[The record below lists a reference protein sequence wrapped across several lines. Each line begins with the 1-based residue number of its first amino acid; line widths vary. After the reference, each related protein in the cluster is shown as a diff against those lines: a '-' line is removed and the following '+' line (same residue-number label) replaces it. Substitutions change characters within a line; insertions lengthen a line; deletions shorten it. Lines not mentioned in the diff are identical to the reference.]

1 MEIKNILITI
11 CIVILLYIVI
21 RYITTDVNTLSGLQA
36 ATTMQ
41 TVSAKSLAKGS
52 SGANTSNFTYSIWFY
67 INDWNYRYGESKI
80 VYGRMSSPSTTAGA
94 SSESSSSSIPGIP
107 GVDPCPAVVLTPIQ
121 NNVSIYLACFPGGD
135 AGGATGATASDD
147 TPGPSGSVIHTCSV
161 SNVPIQKW
169 VNLLISAY
177 GRTLDVYID
186 GKLVRTCLLPGIAK
200 INPNSN
206 VYVTPSGG
214 FDGWTSKFQYFPN
227 STDPQT
233 AWNIYQAGYGQSFL
247 SNLFGKYKIQL
258 NVLEGTTENT
268 VFTI

>member
-1 MEIKNILITI
+1 MDIKNILITI

-21 RYITTDVNTLSGLQA
+21 RYITTDINTLSGLQSG
-36 ATTMQ
+36 TTMQ
-41 TVSAKSLAKGS
+41 TISAKSLAKGS

-67 INDWNYRYGESKI
+67 INDWNYRYGEPKI
-80 VYGRMSSPSTTAGA
+80 IYGRMASPSKTSG
-94 SSESSSSSIPGIP
+94 SSTIPSISSIAGIP
-107 GVDPCPAVVLTPIQ
+107 GLDPCPAVVLTPIQ
-121 NNVSIYLACFPGGD
+121 NNLSIYLACFPGGGS
-135 AGGATGATASDD
+135 GGATGAT
-147 TPGPSGSVIHTCSV
+147 GPTDSAGPDNSVIHTCNV

-200 INPNSN
+200 INQNAN

-214 FDGWTSKFQYFPN
+214 FNGWTSKFQYYAN